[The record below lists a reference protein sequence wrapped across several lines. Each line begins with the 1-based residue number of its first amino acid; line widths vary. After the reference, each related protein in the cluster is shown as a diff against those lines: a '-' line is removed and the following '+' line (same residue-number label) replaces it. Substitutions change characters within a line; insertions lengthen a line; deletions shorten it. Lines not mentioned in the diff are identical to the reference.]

1 MKLWGG
7 TNRRKPSPKKTESEK
22 EPFEIDWE
30 QVWKRE
36 ELERKA
42 RLTGQPVP
50 QDKKPGKKT
59 KKKKGRFWKRSLVA
73 LTLLAGLYCVAVSYT
88 HLLL

>member
-7 TNRRKPSPKKTESEK
+7 TNRRKPSPKKIESQK

-30 QVWKRE
+30 QVWERE

-50 QDKKPGKKT
+50 QDKKPGKRPKR
-59 KKKKGRFWKRSLVA
+59 KRDGFGKGVLWR
-73 LTLLAGLYCVAVSYT
+73 
-88 HLLL
+88 

>member
-7 TNRRKPSPKKTESEK
+7 TNRRKPSPKKTESGK

-42 RLTGQPVP
+42 RLTG
-50 QDKKPGKKT
+50 
-59 KKKKGRFWKRSLVA
+59 
-73 LTLLAGLYCVAVSYT
+73 
-88 HLLL
+88 